1 LILNTKIYTRFSLI
15 IFNLNHGVSGCAE
28 LLENLDQQHK
38 KRQNKTEKEQVA
50 LNLVQGRVG

>member
-1 LILNTKIYTRFSLI
+1 LI

-28 LLENLDQQHK
+28 LLVNLDQQHK
-38 KRQNKTEKEQVA
+38 KRQNKTENEQVA